1 MRAILCH
8 YIQTTTEGGKAMGA
22 NDVLRFNV
30 QTEMEK
36 ERADKRIVS
45 YAKAYAEALK
55 TQKNEKKD

>member
-1 MRAILCH
+1 
-8 YIQTTTEGGKAMGA
+8 MGA

-36 ERADKRIVS
+36 ERADKRILS

>member
-1 MRAILCH
+1 
-8 YIQTTTEGGKAMGA
+8 MGA
-22 NDVLRFNV
+22 NEVLRFNV

-55 TQKNEKKD
+55 NQKNEKKD